1 MDDRPVA
8 QDSGVHVRHRLRHAL
23 QDFMGPAGFLEGHF
37 RLHQFVQGF
46 ALDIF
51 QEEAMRRGIIRQ
63 FRPDAGMR
71 YFIQHVGFIR
81 NKYLI
86 PEIPR
91 FLEQR
96 RPGISGKLHFG
107 EF

>member
-8 QDSGVHVRHRLRHAL
+8 QDSGVHVRDRLRHTL
-23 QDFMGPAGFLEGHF
+23 QNFMGSAGFLDGHF
-37 RLHQFVQGF
+37 GLHQFVEGF

-51 QEEAMRRGIIRQ
+51 QEETMRRGIIRQ
-63 FRPDAGMR
+63 FWPDAGMR
-71 YFIQHVGFIR
+71 YLIQHAGFVR

-96 RPGISGKLHFG
+96 RPWISGKLHF
-107 EF
+107 EES